1 MVFFSF
7 FICFM
12 LFFNCHTHSSNDEKH
27 EVYQAVS
34 EAVVSFY
41 SFGIPPWEYVSEMDK
56 ILAKMESNVQ
66 NPSCVAIG
74 EIGLDKRLK
83 IEMKLQIELFKKQI
97 LISERQKLPVI
108 IHCVKAWN
116 ELKVVKRTLKP
127 IQPWV
132 FHGFSKFSLL
142 EEVVT
147 ENLMVSLGAG
157 ILVHPN
163 AHEIVSKIPD
173 EQLLLETDTSDVA
186 IEIIYAFVA
195 EIKKISLQELSEIVE
210 HNFKNTFQKWVV
222 G

>member
-1 MVFFSF
+1 
-7 FICFM
+7 M
-12 LFFNCHTHSSNDEKH
+12 LFLNCHTHSSIDEKH
-27 EVYQAVS
+27 EIYQGAGN
-34 EAVVSFY
+34 EVVSFY
-41 SFGIPPWEYVSEMDK
+41 SLGIPPWEYVSEIDE
-56 ILAKMESNVQ
+56 ILAELESHVQ
-66 NPSCVAIG
+66 NSSCLAIG

-83 IEMKLQIELFKKQI
+83 IDMNLQVDLFKKQI

-116 ELKVVKRTLKP
+116 ELQLVKRALKP
-127 IQPWV
+127 IQPWI

-163 AHEIVSKIPD
+163 AHEIVSKIPN

-186 IEIIYAFVA
+186 IEIIYEFVA
-195 EIKKISLQELSEIVE
+195 EIKKISLHELTEIVE
-210 HNFKNTFQKWVV
+210 HNFKNTFQKWEV